1 MQINKFIVKNFI
13 YSAFVAIFSCL
24 IVFFIFSLIGN
35 LNDDHH
41 FLKIIIIS
49 LLNSLQIM
57 FFIPSIIFL
66 LIIYLFCH
74 FLMAKNEIMILRQYV
89 PKSKIITILIFFLI
103 TIASFEVNKS
113 NFIDYI
119 ENIKLKFLN
128 DKNNHKIKL
137 IINSYLNEEEY
148 MVFKNI
154 DTDNRIILKFNYF
167 KINDDSIE
175 NSIYSENQTYSDD
188 LLELSSFYQQSGND
202 IYNINDS
209 KVIYIENL
217 VKFIKNNKFV
227 NFNKFENLKF
237 KLNLFLQYFHYL
249 ILFSLILIMSMNGAS
264 LQRNQKLIKSTL
276 WGILLIIY
284 SYILFNL
291 NFVSFSTLFIILG
304 ITVISVIFLK
314 NLIYE

>member
-284 SYILFNL
+284 SYVLFNL
-291 NFVSFSTLFIILG
+291 NFVSFGTLFIILG

>member
-24 IVFFIFSLIGN
+24 IVFFIFSLISN

-74 FLMAKNEIMILRQYV
+74 FLVAKNEIMILRQYV

-113 NFIDYI
+113 NFIDFI

-175 NSIYSENQTYSDD
+175 NSIYSENQRYSDD
-188 LLELSSFYQQSGND
+188 LLELNSFYQQTGND
-202 IYNINDS
+202 LYNVNDS

-217 VKFIKNNKFV
+217 LKFIKNNKFV
-227 NFNKFENLKF
+227 NINKFENLKF
-237 KLNLFLQYFHYL
+237 KLNLFLQFFHYL
-249 ILFSLILIMSMNGAS
+249 ILFSLILIMLMNSAS
-264 LQRNQKLIKSTL
+264 LQKNQKLIKSTL

>member
-188 LLELSSFYQQSGND
+188 LLELNSFYQQSGND
-202 IYNINDS
+202 LYNVYDS

-217 VKFIKNNKFV
+217 LKFIKNNKFV
-227 NFNKFENLKF
+227 NINKLENLKF
-237 KLNLFLQYFHYL
+237 KLNLFLQFFHYL
-249 ILFSLILIMSMNGAS
+249 ILFSLILIMLMNSAS